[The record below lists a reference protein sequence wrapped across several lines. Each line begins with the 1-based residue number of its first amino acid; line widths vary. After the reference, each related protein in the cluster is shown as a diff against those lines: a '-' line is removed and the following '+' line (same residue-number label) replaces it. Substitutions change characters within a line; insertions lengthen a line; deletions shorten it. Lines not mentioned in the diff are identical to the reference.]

1 MLYGVHIA
9 CTGFELTTLV
19 VIGIDCIEVQ
29 KVVITTT
36 TILRY
41 KDFCLPP
48 DKFGEVIKGRRSVAS
63 TMLWK
68 VSLNNNGQQFN
79 QYKKNPLNWRF
90 TCSTQKQKSPILY
103 LEWFFCVEILNK
115 WCFFYSSVYY
125 I

>member
-29 KVVITTT
+29 KVVINITTT

-41 KDFCLPP
+41 EDFCLPP
-48 DKFGEVIKGRRSVAS
+48 DKFGEVIKGEGGRSVAS

-79 QYKKNPLNWRF
+79 QYQQNH
-90 TCSTQKQKSPILY
+90 
-103 LEWFFCVEILNK
+103 
-115 WCFFYSSVYY
+115 
-125 I
+125 

>member
-48 DKFGEVIKGRRSVAS
+48 DKFGEVIKGGRSVAS
-63 TMLWK
+63 TML
-68 VSLNNNGQQFN
+68 
-79 QYKKNPLNWRF
+79 
-90 TCSTQKQKSPILY
+90 
-103 LEWFFCVEILNK
+103 
-115 WCFFYSSVYY
+115 
-125 I
+125 